1 MLKKGDTIRAS
12 SAEELVDI
20 STELERQGYTTDFL
34 YEKDGVKGKW
44 CLIVECPKQAH
55 VSCRRGVKNG

>member
-12 SAEELVDI
+12 STEELVDI
-20 STELERQGYTTDFL
+20 SMELESQGYDTEFL

-44 CLIVECPKQAH
+44 CVIIKCPK
-55 VSCRRGVKNG
+55 